1 MPRKNNPRTLHY
13 IPTTDADLKLRTA
26 IEQILIDEC
35 ERCGIGPAEATLLV
49 LRAGQQIFAL
59 ISKQ

>member
-1 MPRKNNPRTLHY
+1 MPRKHKIPTVHY

-35 ERCGIGPAEATLLV
+35 ALADIPPAEATRLV

-59 ISKQ
+59 ITKQ